1 MEYNVEQYQDVD
13 VWLVAEITESLP
25 SKRPPVPPFFQTSFS
40 ARTCS
45 SLTVLLTTIMMGV

>member
-13 VWLVAEITESLP
+13 VWLVAETTESLP